1 MKFIDL
7 HRRPLKESKRAL
19 ASIISN
25 IYLLDEEG
33 NKHSFAYGD
42 FDYVTEYANKIT
54 QGLKREDRV
63 VWASR
68 YFLKLLL
75 MELKWLVGEEDRED
89 TSKADRLLKTK
100 AIWPPEMEKKLR
112 NLDWIGLD
120 ELPEKAIW
128 LKDDEI
134 AKRGITG
141 QHSRLYARGAEM
153 RAQKKKMTEFLRGI
167 SNDPEAQA
175 LYIDHV
181 TTSTGIEAIVKK
193 IKHYLGI
200 GEVYSDREP
209 NNPVL
214 AYEFK
219 KQPFS
224 KVVRDLG
231 RLAAP
236 LQRKYAS
243 TDVEEGETVVEL
255 PDGWKWVLLSSAYC
269 RKEGKAM
276 GHCGNVGPNA
286 NDQVMSLREPADEG
300 HWTPHLTFIWNNGEL
315 GEMKGRKNAKPSKKY
330 HNFIV
335 ALLQQDMIT
344 TVRGGGYKPQNNFH
358 LADLDVKTQLML
370 YVSKPSLFAVEGV
383 SPELESLVYSTTNEL
398 AGSFINQSAADFD
411 NNAKAVAQAIL

>member
-7 HRRPLKESKRAL
+7 HRHPLTESRRAL
-19 ASIISN
+19 SSIISN
-25 IYLLDEEG
+25 IYLLDEKG

-63 VWASR
+63 VWAAR

-75 MELKWLVGEEDRED
+75 MELKWLVGDEERNE

-120 ELPEKAIW
+120 DFPEKAIRFKQEE
-128 LKDDEI
+128 LTKAGFADEHT
-134 AKRGITG
+134 R
-141 QHSRLYARGAEM
+141 HFARGAEK
-153 RAQKKKMTEFLRGI
+153 RAKQKKMKEFLRDI
-167 SNDPEAQA
+167 SKNPEAQTQF
-175 LYIDHV
+175 IDHV
-181 TTSTGIEAIVKK
+181 TTSSGIEAIVNK
-193 IKHYLGI
+193 IKHYIGI
-200 GEVYSDREP
+200 GEVYADREP

-224 KVVRDLG
+224 KAIRDLG

-236 LQRKYAS
+236 LQRKYQS

-255 PDGWKWVLLSSAYC
+255 PDGWKWVLLSAAYC
-269 RKEGKAM
+269 SKEGKAM

-335 ALLQQDMIT
+335 TLLQQDMIT

-358 LADLDVKTQLML
+358 LADLDIKTQLML
-370 YVSKPSLFAVEGV
+370 YVNKPSLFAVEGA
-383 SPELESLVYSTTNEL
+383 SPALQSLVTSTTDKM
-398 AGSFINQSAADFD
+398 AGAFTNQPAEDFY